1 MALQYTDP
9 VQSRA
14 DYLVNTM
21 ESREKVNIL
30 WFRNGLRLHDNQ
42 SLHKATADKD
52 CKLLPLFIFDGETP
66 VTKHCKYNKMAF
78 LLECLEDLDT
88 QFWYHGGKLNLVE
101 GNPVEVFR
109 KLSKYY
115 TINKVCFDQDC
126 EPIWIERDN
135 SVKNFCIT
143 HKIAVEESIGA
154 TLWNP
159 LEIIEANG
167 GSPPLTYTQ
176 FCHVTTAIGAP
187 ERPVPD
193 LDFTDVEF
201 AEVENNENLLA
212 ELTVFPNIPTPPMVG
227 IEKEEEVEKIYKG
240 GERLAMKYFHRR
252 MKHEREAFMDG
263 AYLPNRRDPDILNP
277 PKSLSPDL
285 KFGTISVR
293 KFYWAV
299 MDAWNDI
306 EGNPQGSY
314 TIVSQLIWREFF
326 YAMSA
331 NNPFYG
337 EMVRN
342 PICIDV
348 PWYNNEEDLSQFE
361 SGKTGF
367 PFIDSGIR
375 QLKKEGWVH
384 HIIRNALSMFLTRGD
399 LWLSW
404 EHGLQLFLNYLID
417 ADWSVCAGNWMWV
430 SSSAFEK
437 SLNLSLSLDPSV
449 YGRRVDPH
457 GDYIRKYLPEL
468 RSFPVEYIY
477 EPWKAP
483 ADVQEKCGCI
493 IGKDYPMPMVDHAEV
508 STRNRKMMEEL
519 RDLLLKRCN
528 MTEPSHIKPSN
539 ETEIKGFFGLRYN
552 ET

>member
-1 MALQYTDP
+1 MG
-9 VQSRA
+9 QSEQSTKH
-14 DYLVNTM
+14 YITM
-21 ESREKVNIL
+21 EPKEKVNIL

-42 SLHKATADKD
+42 SLHKATSDKSR
-52 CKLLPLFIFDGETP
+52 KLLPLFIFDGETP
-66 VTKHCKYNKMAF
+66 TTKHCKYNKMTF

-101 GNPVEVFR
+101 GNPVDVF
-109 KLSKYY
+109 KKISKHF
-115 TINKVCFDQDC
+115 TIDKVCFDQDC

-135 SVKNFCIT
+135 GVKNFCGT
-143 HKIAVEESIGA
+143 HRIEIEESIGA
-154 TLWNP
+154 TLWDP
-159 LEIIEANG
+159 LEIIETNG
-167 GSPPLTYTQ
+167 GSPPLTYAQ
-176 FCHVTTAIGAP
+176 FCHVTKGIGAP
-187 ERPVPD
+187 EKPVPD
-193 LDFTDVEF
+193 LDFSNVQF
-201 AEVENNENLLA
+201 AELESCEYLLA
-212 ELTVFPNIPTPPMVG
+212 ELTVFPNIPTPEMLG
-227 IEKEEEVEKIYKG
+227 IAKEGEVDKIYKG
-240 GERLAMKYFHRR
+240 GERGALKYFQRR
-252 MKHEREAFMDG
+252 IKHEKEAFMEG

-285 KFGTISVR
+285 KFGCISVR

-299 MDAWNDI
+299 MDAWNEVN
-306 EGNPQGSY
+306 EGSPPGSY

-337 EMVRN
+337 EMIRN

-348 PWYNNEEDLSQFE
+348 PWYDNEDDLNLFL
-361 SGKTGF
+361 TGQTGY
-367 PFIDSGIR
+367 PFIDAGIR

-399 LWLSW
+399 LWLNW
-404 EHGLQLFLNYLID
+404 EHGLKLFLNYLID

-449 YGRRVDPH
+449 YGCRVDPH
-457 GDYIRKYLPEL
+457 GSYIRKYIPEL
-468 RSFPVEYIY
+468 ASYPVAYIY

-483 ADVQEKCGCI
+483 ADIQEKSGCI
-493 IGKDYPMPMVDHAEV
+493 VGKDYPMPMVNHQDA

-519 RDLLLKRCN
+519 RDVLYQKCN
-528 MTEPSHIKPSN
+528 MTEPNHIKPSD
-539 ETEIKGFFGLRYN
+539 ESEIKVFFGLRSN
-552 ET
+552 ED